1 MVVCYFFKFVC
12 IDCKAGICDL
22 FGAAFAAKDPLAR
35 ISEVKIA
42 YPQIRMVY
50 LKLNKNRILGRKYI
64 LPESRPN

>member
-1 MVVCYFFKFVC
+1 MDLNIHLVRLYLCIVYFDGNVAGRFYMVVCYFFKFVC

-42 YPQIRMVY
+42 
-50 LKLNKNRILGRKYI
+50 
-64 LPESRPN
+64 

>member
-42 YPQIRMVY
+42 
-50 LKLNKNRILGRKYI
+50 
-64 LPESRPN
+64 